1 MDRRVAVVVEDD
13 EDIRELMAAVLGQS
27 GFAVHEAG
35 TGAAGVAAVRE
46 HEPVVVTVD
55 LGLPDF
61 DGYEVTR
68 QVRQFSDA
76 YVVMLTARTDE
87 IDTLLGL
94 EAGADDYI
102 TKPFRPRELR
112 ARIEAML
119 RRPRSAA
126 NAPAAPQATALSP
139 LTSSPLRSS
148 PLSSA
153 SPVMPSAAAPAPT
166 SAGRSP
172 VPSAQGTAP
181 APAPTSAPSAG
192 PASAPAPAPA
202 PAPTPA
208 VAPAPAT
215 TSAPGPEPAFVDA
228 AAETRLQLDG
238 LVLYPQL
245 YQVEADGRDVALTP
259 TEFLLLETLLRSGR
273 VVRSKAELARTVRG
287 DDADGGTFVAKADE
301 RTIEVHVGN
310 LRRKLADL
318 SKEPRWVQTVRGV
331 GYRMA
336 GRVQELR

>member
-119 RRPRSAA
+119 RRPRSGI
-126 NAPAAPQATALSP
+126 NAPVMWDPTQP
-139 LTSSPLRSS
+139 PSSL
-148 PLSSA
+148 A
-153 SPVMPSAAAPAPT
+153 
-166 SAGRSP
+166 
-172 VPSAQGTAP
+172 
-181 APAPTSAPSAG
+181 
-192 PASAPAPAPA
+192 PASAAERFTPDAAASTAPGLPASPGIAAELEPATQLPAPAPA
-202 PAPTPA
+202 TDPRLE
-208 VAPAPAT
+208 
-215 TSAPGPEPAFVDA
+215 SDG
-228 AAETRLQLDG
+228 LQL
-238 LVLYPQL
+238 YPYL
-245 YQVEADGRDVALTP
+245 HRVVADGRDVALTP
-259 TEFLLLETLLRSGR
+259 TEFVLLETLLRSGQ
-273 VVRSKAELARTVRG
+273 VVRSKAELARTIRG
-287 DDADGGTFVAKADE
+287 DDADGGTFVSRADE
-301 RTIEVHVGN
+301 RTIEVHLGN
-310 LRRKLADL
+310 LRRKLADDP
-318 SKEPRWVQTVRGV
+318 KEPRWAQTVRGV

-336 GRVQELR
+336 GRVREIR